1 MSAQFAGSP
10 SLLSKQAR
18 TTHQPTMRSRTLL
31 SRAALGA
38 LLLAATSGAS
48 SQRVAAQSQTYS
60 IIPRPAVVDARRGQF
75 NLKSTTS
82 VRAPALFRAAA
93 RRFTRDIA
101 NATNFDLAV
110 HTAGTET
117 KNVIVL
123 RRDASLGAEAYHL
136 DVTAS
141 AVTIRASD
149 AAGAFYGLETLKQLL
164 PAAIYRDA
172 PVAGTEWSIP
182 AVHIE
187 DAPRFEWRG
196 MHLDVS
202 RHFMPKEFV
211 KKYIDLLAHHKM
223 NRFHWHLTED
233 QGWRIEIKKYPK
245 LTEVGSCRDQTL
257 VGPYVTDPAKRV
269 FDGIKHCG
277 FYTQDDI
284 REIVAYAAERYIT
297 VVPEIEM
304 PGHAQ
309 AAIAAY
315 PELGVRP
322 DTTVSVLGV
331 WGVSEYIFNA
341 NPSTISFLQDVLT
354 EVLALFPGK
363 WIHIGGDEAVKTQWK
378 ASPQIQARIK
388 ELGLKDEHELQSWF
402 IRQMDNFLTARGR
415 RLVGWDEILEGGL
428 ADNATVMSW
437 QGVKGGIAAAKA
449 GHDVVMAPNSHT
461 YFDHLQSRDR
471 KKEPLSIGGFLPL
484 DTVYAFEPIP
494 SALSPAE
501 AKHVLGAQAQLWT
514 EYLPDPKAVEY
525 MMFPRMAAL
534 AEAVWTPAPQRN
546 YNDFLARLQI
556 HLSRLQALDVK
567 FRPLDQI
574 IMK

>member
-1 MSAQFAGSP
+1 MLSAVVAAP
-10 SLLSKQAR
+10 L
-18 TTHQPTMRSRTLL
+18 TTD
-31 SRAALGA
+31 
-38 LLLAATSGAS
+38 
-48 SQRVAAQSQTYS
+48 AQSQTYS
-60 IIPRPAVVDARRGQF
+60 LIPRPAVVDARRGQF
-75 NLKSTTS
+75 NLQRSTS
-82 VRAPALFRAAA
+82 LRAPALFHAVAH
-93 RRFTRDIA
+93 RFARDIA
-101 NATNFDLAV
+101 NATNYDLAIKS
-110 HTAGTET
+110 AGTET
-117 KNVIVL
+117 RNIIIL
-123 RRDASLGAEAYHL
+123 RRDTSLAPEGYRL
-136 DVTAS
+136 DVTS
-141 AVTIRASD
+141 QAVTIRASTP
-149 AAGAFYGLETLKQLL
+149 AGAFYALETFKQLL

-172 PVAGTEWSIP
+172 PVTGTDWNAP

-187 DAPRFEWRG
+187 DAPRFSWRG

-211 KKYIDLLAHHKM
+211 KKYIDLLARHKL

-233 QGWRIEIKKYPK
+233 QGWRIEIKKYPR

-257 VGPYVTDPAKRV
+257 VGSYVADPAKRV
-269 FDGIKHCG
+269 FDGINHCG

-284 REIVAYAAERYIT
+284 REVVAYAAERFIT

-341 NPSTISFLQDVLT
+341 NPSTISFLQDVLS
-354 EVLALFPGK
+354 EVLTLFPGK

-402 IRQMDNFLTARGR
+402 IRQMDGFLTARGR

-428 ADNATVMSW
+428 AENATVMSW
-437 QGVKGGIAAAKA
+437 RGTEGGIAAAQA
-449 GHDVVMAPNSHT
+449 GHDVVMAPSSHT
-461 YFDHLQSRDR
+461 YFDHLQSRNR
-471 KKEPLSIGGFLPL
+471 LAEPLSIGGFLPL

-494 SALSPAE
+494 AALSPAE
-501 AKHVLGAQAQLWT
+501 ARHVLGAQGQVWT

-525 MMFPRMAAL
+525 MMFPRAAAL
-534 AEAVWTPAPQRN
+534 AEALWTPAPLRN

-567 FRPLDQI
+567 FRPLDLI

>member
-1 MSAQFAGSP
+1 MTRS
-10 SLLSKQAR
+10 
-18 TTHQPTMRSRTLL
+18 TT
-31 SRAALGA
+31 
-38 LLLAATSGAS
+38 S
-48 SQRVAAQSQTYS
+48 SQLARPHASHLKMQLLVIRARRVLILLTTVVGVPRTATAQSQAYS
-60 IIPRPAVVDARRGQF
+60 LIPRPAVVDARRGQF
-75 NLKSTTS
+75 NLLRTTS
-82 VRAPALFRAAA
+82 MRAPALFHAVAH
-93 RRFTRDIA
+93 RFVRDIA
-101 NATNFDLAV
+101 NSTNYDLAIKS
-110 HTAGTET
+110 AGTDT
-117 KNVIVL
+117 RNIIIL
-123 RRDASLGAEAYHL
+123 RRDTSLATEGYQL
-136 DVTAS
+136 DVTS
-141 AVTIRASD
+141 NAVTIRASTP
-149 AAGAFYGLETLKQLL
+149 AGAFYALETFKQLL

-172 PVAGTEWSIP
+172 PVAGTDWNAP

-187 DAPRFEWRG
+187 DAPRFTWRG

-211 KKYIDLLAHHKM
+211 RKYIDLLARHKM

-233 QGWRIEIKKYPK
+233 QGWRIEIRKYPR

-257 VGPYVTDPAKRV
+257 VGPYVADPSKRV

-284 REIVAYAAERYIT
+284 REVVAYAAERFIT

-331 WGVSEYIFNA
+331 WGVSDYLFNA

-363 WIHIGGDEAVKTQWK
+363 WIHVGGDEAVKTQWK

-402 IRQMDNFLTARGR
+402 IRQMDAFLTARGR

-437 QGVKGGIAAAKA
+437 QGIKGGIAAAQA

-461 YFDHLQSRDR
+461 YFDHLQSRNWR
-471 KKEPLSIGGFLPL
+471 AEPLSIGGFLPL

-494 SALSPAE
+494 AALSAAE
-501 AKHVLGAQAQLWT
+501 AKHVLGAQAQVWT
-514 EYLPDPKAVEY
+514 EYLPDPKAVDY
-525 MMFPRMAAL
+525 MMFPRAAAL
-534 AEAVWTPAPQRN
+534 AEVLWTPAPLRN

-567 FRPLDQI
+567 FRPLDVPVVN
-574 IMK
+574 K